1 MSVGAEAGR
10 GQKEDQGGIWLMERY
25 QSENVKQYAAWW
37 CHYYVYKLFKLLQQM
52 DAVSIFFFNSYLV
65 MEILYTLTWLISQ

>member
-25 QSENVKQYAAWW
+25 QSENVKQYAA
-37 CHYYVYKLFKLLQQM
+37 
-52 DAVSIFFFNSYLV
+52 
-65 MEILYTLTWLISQ
+65 